1 MPEARLTWILPLIV
15 TLGLVTALVMIPGG
29 QFTAFVPYSDGIVM
43 PINGAYD
50 TNSTVPLALPMAPST
65 ISLNGYQTAGAL
77 ARVTLISNFGQT
89 TLLDTTLRGTD
100 GQLMIG
106 RGSITEEN
114 DSVRFTQACAGNC
127 FVNATNE
134 SVLLVEVTNGTFTLD
149 NITYTPAEIE
159 MNNAPMSIGGA
170 MNLTITHENS
180 TQIDLTPYFTDTDGD
195 ALTFVATENSHFN
208 VTVSG
213 SILTVTAFG
222 NWTGTDNLTVIAS
235 DLKELTRAEFIISVI
250 GEATEMELVV
260 ANAPFYVEKQVADEI
275 DAAGETIVLVEMDL
289 KATKPLTREAGNGAL
304 EARTA
309 KDEIIS
315 ARENVLKGGKK
326 AGKSEEAGAL
336 AEDGISESTVNNEAK
351 LQLERGYDN
360 IPLMA
365 VRVDG
370 AGLKEL
376 TTRGGIKAVYADK
389 TMSVALA
396 ESLPLVHAPEAWNIT
411 INETTKISGAGQSV
425 CVLDTGLDMTHPA
438 FANRT
443 LSGYDFVSGDD
454 NPTDDNG
461 HGTHV
466 TGIVL
471 ATAPGATIVP
481 VKVCSGTG
489 QCLASDIV
497 AGIDYCLNL
506 SSQGVNVSA
515 LNGAFGD
522 GRAYN
527 SSDCPT
533 GIDTA
538 LAAAWNY
545 GTVNVFA
552 AGNDGTDGATYP
564 ACSPY
569 SLSVGA
575 VDKNG
580 VLAGFSNRGPA
591 VEIYAPGVNV
601 NSTLPGGEGVR
612 SGTSMSSGFVS
623 GTIAAIKEYTQL
635 TNTTTSPQSIENTT
649 ITSADNTTGW
659 PILDMHAAI
668 LKSAPATTQENQT
681 PSNITTNQTTIFQT
695 LAAPVAE
702 RVNITP
708 YNPNSTTSVAGVWNY
723 TGGDGPENGTTWT
736 WFINNTEG
744 WRDAGLVAYWKL
756 DGNANDSVGTNNGTI
771 LNATNTTGIIKKG
784 ILFNGTKSD
793 LINIGSPPH

>member
-1 MPEARLTWILPLIV
+1 MTIDNELKEINRRLEEIEKKNQKESARSREDYTTKKTKCESAADVAAPLGGGRPWPWATVFGRTPKGATPAPAAPRAATSALEDSVGYALPSLSGASRWTNETLLAPKAPAAMPEARLTWILPLIV

-336 AEDGISESTVNNEAK
+336 AEDGIS
-351 LQLERGYDN
+351 
-360 IPLMA
+360 
-365 VRVDG
+365 
-370 AGLKEL
+370 
-376 TTRGGIKAVYADK
+376 
-389 TMSVALA
+389 
-396 ESLPLVHAPEAWNIT
+396 
-411 INETTKISGAGQSV
+411 
-425 CVLDTGLDMTHPA
+425 
-438 FANRT
+438 
-443 LSGYDFVSGDD
+443 
-454 NPTDDNG
+454 
-461 HGTHV
+461 
-466 TGIVL
+466 
-471 ATAPGATIVP
+471 
-481 VKVCSGTG
+481 
-489 QCLASDIV
+489 
-497 AGIDYCLNL
+497 
-506 SSQGVNVSA
+506 
-515 LNGAFGD
+515 
-522 GRAYN
+522 
-527 SSDCPT
+527 
-533 GIDTA
+533 
-538 LAAAWNY
+538 
-545 GTVNVFA
+545 
-552 AGNDGTDGATYP
+552 
-564 ACSPY
+564 
-569 SLSVGA
+569 
-575 VDKNG
+575 
-580 VLAGFSNRGPA
+580 
-591 VEIYAPGVNV
+591 
-601 NSTLPGGEGVR
+601 
-612 SGTSMSSGFVS
+612 
-623 GTIAAIKEYTQL
+623 
-635 TNTTTSPQSIENTT
+635 
-649 ITSADNTTGW
+649 
-659 PILDMHAAI
+659 
-668 LKSAPATTQENQT
+668 
-681 PSNITTNQTTIFQT
+681 
-695 LAAPVAE
+695 
-702 RVNITP
+702 
-708 YNPNSTTSVAGVWNY
+708 
-723 TGGDGPENGTTWT
+723 
-736 WFINNTEG
+736 
-744 WRDAGLVAYWKL
+744 
-756 DGNANDSVGTNNGTI
+756 
-771 LNATNTTGIIKKG
+771 
-784 ILFNGTKSD
+784 
-793 LINIGSPPH
+793 